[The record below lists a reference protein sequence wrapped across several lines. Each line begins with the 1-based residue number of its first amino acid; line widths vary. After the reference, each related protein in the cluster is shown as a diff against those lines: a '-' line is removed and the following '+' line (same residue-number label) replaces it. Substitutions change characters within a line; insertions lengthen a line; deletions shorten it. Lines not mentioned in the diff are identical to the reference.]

1 MDNLTVI
8 LLTLHYRSKPV
19 EKVNRLKHPKAQS
32 AGTATTSKAQPTLT
46 DTTNTTAPGED
57 EVKVENIS
65 PDTSPSHQSTNK
77 PSDVTVLDKT
87 FNKTKQD
94 GKDSSENSRS
104 IRRAESNR
112 EKDRITQ
119 KKKETEATGK
129 KTAPVQKDK
138 TKEPTGYAA
147 RYFQKRAAAAE
158 HSTNTKPMDKEILT
172 AGIIDVDRPLLSPAT
187 RESMARKR
195 RCTDKPMTDDGSQNT
210 SVTSI
215 SAPVRR
221 TKPSSLASGEASL
234 WILCVPIGDLAC
246 YNQPCER
253 RLH

>member
-1 MDNLTVI
+1 M
-8 LLTLHYRSKPV
+8 
-19 EKVNRLKHPKAQS
+19 NRLKHPKAQS

-46 DTTNTTAPGED
+46 DTTNTATPHED

-65 PDTSPSHQSTNK
+65 PDTSPAHHSTNK
-77 PSDVTVLDKT
+77 PSNVTVLDKT

-94 GKDSSENSRS
+94 GKDSENSQS
-104 IRRAESNR
+104 IKRAESNR
-112 EKDRITQ
+112 EKDRIAQ
-119 KKKETEATGK
+119 KKKEPEVTATAK

-138 TKEPTGYAA
+138 PKEPTGYAA
-147 RYFQKRAAAAE
+147 RYFQRRAAAADQ
-158 HSTNTKPMDKEILT
+158 HSTNTKLMDKEILT

-195 RCTDKPMTDDGSQNT
+195 NKPITDDGSQNS

-221 TKPSSLASGEASL
+221 TKPSSLTSGKTAL
-234 WILCVPIGDLAC
+234 WILCAYMFNCIFYVNDIVNSFGC
-246 YNQPCER
+246 VFNCIFTTSMTVY
-253 RLH
+253 